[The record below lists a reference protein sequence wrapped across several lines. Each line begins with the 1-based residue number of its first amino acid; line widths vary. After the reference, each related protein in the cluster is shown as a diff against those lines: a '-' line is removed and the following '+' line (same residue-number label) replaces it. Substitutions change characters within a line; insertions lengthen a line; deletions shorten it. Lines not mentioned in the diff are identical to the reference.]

1 MQIASIMVI
10 MEISLKILMDNGFSI
25 RVNAVVVN
33 KAPEHDNGVWEL
45 KFERDQL
52 SDLIREG
59 CECEINTLGSES
71 MAGQV
76 LKYRPAGNREML
88 MTIRRN
94 P

>member
-1 MQIASIMVI
+1 
-10 MEISLKILMDNGFSI
+10 METSLKIKMDNGFSI
-25 RVNAVVVN
+25 RVSAEVV
-33 KAPEHDNGVWEL
+33 KKDPEGDGGVWEL

-71 MAGQV
+71 VAGQV
-76 LKYRPAGNREML
+76 LRYRPAGENNMH
-88 MTIRRN
+88 MIVRRH

>member
-1 MQIASIMVI
+1 MRIDHG
-10 MEISLKILMDNGFSI
+10 MEITLKILVNEGFSI
-25 RVNAVVVN
+25 RVNAMVVN

-71 MAGQV
+71 VAGQV
-76 LKYRPAGNREML
+76 LKYCPAGERDMM